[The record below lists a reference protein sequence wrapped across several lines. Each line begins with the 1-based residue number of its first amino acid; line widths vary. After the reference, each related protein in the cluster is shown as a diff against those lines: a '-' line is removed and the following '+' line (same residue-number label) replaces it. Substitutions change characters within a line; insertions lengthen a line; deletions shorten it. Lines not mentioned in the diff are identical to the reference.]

1 MIVLFSTPQVT
12 ALGTKFE
19 NVSKLFDHAAH
30 NASNCLNS
38 YCFVSL
44 TLCMPA
50 QKHDKISY
58 LTVPLVYRM
67 WQRKNQNCSLLHLR
81 FIRLCL
87 NFRNR
92 KILSSFVTAN
102 INPHFAIQKIRNVN
116 NICFKS
122 ICSFGYSSLPS
133 HLHPHLLFL

>member
-50 QKHDKISY
+50 QKHDRISY
-58 LTVPLVYRM
+58 CTFSL
-67 WQRKNQNCSLLHLR
+67 QNVAEKKSKLQLATSTLHQVMPE
-81 FIRLCL
+81 F
-87 NFRNR
+87 
-92 KILSSFVTAN
+92 
-102 INPHFAIQKIRNVN
+102 P
-116 NICFKS
+116 
-122 ICSFGYSSLPS
+122 
-133 HLHPHLLFL
+133 